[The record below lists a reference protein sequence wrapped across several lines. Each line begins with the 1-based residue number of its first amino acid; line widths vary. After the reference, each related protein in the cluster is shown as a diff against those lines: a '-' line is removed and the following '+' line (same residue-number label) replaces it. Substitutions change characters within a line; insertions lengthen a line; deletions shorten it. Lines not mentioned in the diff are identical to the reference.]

1 MKHWQ
6 TMFGNK
12 VKELRREAGFS
23 QEALADEAGI
33 HRSHLGK
40 IERGT
45 IDITLSTMIKIARIL
60 QVKPSVLLY
69 GIGSKA

>member
-1 MKHWQ
+1 
-6 TMFGNK
+6 
-12 VKELRREAGFS
+12 
-23 QEALADEAGI
+23 
-33 HRSHLGK
+33 LGK